1 MDELQPSPMKNVTS
15 GAGCG
20 CGCLGLL
27 VGLGG
32 GFALAAVP
40 LGFYGPDPS
49 AAPVAMAVGALAV
62 GCAVFLL
69 GAVVWIGSL
78 FLD

>member
-1 MDELQPSPMKNVTS
+1 MDELQPSPLKNVTG

-27 VGLGG
+27 VLLVGVL
-32 GFALAAVP
+32 ALAAGP

-49 AAPVAMAVGALAV
+49 QAPVAAAVGALLA
-62 GCAVFLL
+62 GAAVFGL
-69 GAVVWIGSL
+69 GGIVWLGSL